1 MAKEKGLSEADF
13 IRTLKSQETP
23 TKPQNMVLNKP
34 PQGQGKSLDELLASD
49 EANQAGGDVSDGL
62 AAQPGA
68 IVKIAMQ
75 LLIDSPFQPR
85 LKYDEVYI
93 HDLAGSLQEVGQKE
107 VIKVRPV
114 DSRFEIIDG
123 HCRVRAARSLGWS
136 EIDGRM
142 VLADDREAE
151 LSALILN
158 ETRKDLT
165 EYERARLY
173 RRAIDAGLAKTQSG
187 AAKIFG
193 RSEGRISQALSMLD
207 LPGPILNLLNQ
218 HPSLFGYRTAKDILD
233 LLKRHPSEE
242 ALIIQAVERLVN
254 GAQASSIKG
263 WVEQALSNR
272 RGRPK
277 NAEPVKVTNPEGHV
291 VFRVRGAANQ
301 IVVDLAPGT
310 DPGLTRQWIVDHLRE
325 RIGSQSEP
333 TSELKQTDE

>member
-13 IRTLKSQETP
+13 IRTLKSKETP
-23 TKPQNMVLNKP
+23 VKSQSMVLNKP
-34 PQGQGKSLDELLASD
+34 PLGQGKSLDELLASD
-49 EANQAGGDVSDGL
+49 ELNQAGSDVGHSL
-62 AAQPGA
+62 AVQSGS
-68 IVKIAMQ
+68 IVKIALH

-85 LKYDEVYI
+85 LKYDETYI

-123 HCRVRAARSLGWS
+123 HCRVRAARIIGWS

-142 VLADDREAE
+142 VFADDREAE
-151 LSALILN
+151 LSALVLN

-173 RRAIDAGLAKTQSG
+173 KRAIDVGLAKTQAG
-187 AAKIFG
+187 TAKIFG
-193 RSEGRISQALSMLD
+193 RSEGRISQALLMLD
-207 LPGPILNLLNQ
+207 LPGPVLDLLNQ

-233 LLKRHPSEE
+233 LLKRHPGEE
-242 ALIIQAVERLVN
+242 TLITQAVERLLN

-277 NAEPVKVTNPEGHV
+277 KAEPVKVTNSEGQV
-291 VFRVRGAANQ
+291 VFKVKGAANQ
-301 IVVDLAPGT
+301 IVIDLAPGT
-310 DPGLTRQWIVDHLRE
+310 DHELTRQWIVNHLRE
-325 RIGSQSEP
+325 RVGGQSEP
-333 TSELKQTDE
+333 TG